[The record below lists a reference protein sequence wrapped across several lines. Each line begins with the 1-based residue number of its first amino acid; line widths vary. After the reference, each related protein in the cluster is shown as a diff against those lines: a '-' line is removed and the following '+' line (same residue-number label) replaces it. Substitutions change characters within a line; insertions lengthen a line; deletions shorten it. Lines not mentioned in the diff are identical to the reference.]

1 LNILIYD
8 VDCSSSGIH
17 YPIEEALRSLGHTT
31 YMFDW
36 KKYLYNSSKI
46 RGVDKIKNI
55 ILSPII
61 IKNINKELCKIIEE
75 NYFDFFLVLRG
86 DYIQPETLD
95 FAKNYIKTI
104 ANWNT
109 DDLFNKVASSNV
121 NPNTFTKYDVH
132 FSPRENLKMD
142 YLNLGAKRFEIIH
155 WYYRYG
161 LEYQNNLIQC
171 EKYINDGSFVGS
183 WSKRRE
189 CILDCLADENITIHG
204 WGWKNKINKRNDS
217 RWKVKGS
224 LSIIE
229 MNNFFHTSKI
239 NINILTIE
247 NRDVNNLRNFEIP
260 AAGGFQLTER
270 SESILSLFK
279 EDSEIVCYSS
289 NDELI
294 SKYKFYI
301 KNDNLRKKIALAGQK
316 KVFATNNSL
325 EDRLKQIIKI
335 INQYDK

>member
-1 LNILIYD
+1 MNILIYD
-8 VDCSSSGIH
+8 VSCSTSGVD
-17 YPIEEALRSLGHTT
+17 YPIEEALKALGHTT

-36 KKYLYNSSKI
+36 SKYLYSSSKI

-55 ILSPII
+55 ILTSLII
-61 IKNINKELCKIIEE
+61 NDINNELCKIIEE
-75 NYFDFFLVLRG
+75 SPFDLFLVLRG
-86 DYIQPETLD
+86 DYIQPKTLD
-95 FAKNYIKTI
+95 FAKNYIKII

-121 NPNTFTKYDVH
+121 NLNTFTKYDVH
-132 FSPRENLKMD
+132 FSPRENLKFD
-142 YLNLGAKRFEIIH
+142 YLKKGAKAFELIH

-161 LEYQNNLIQC
+161 LNYNNNLIQC
-171 EKYINDGSFVGS
+171 DNYINEGSFVGS

-189 CILDCLADENITIHG
+189 SLLDCLADENLTIHG
-204 WGWKNKINKRNDS
+204 WGWKNNIKKSKDRS
-217 RWKVKGS
+217 WKTKGN

-229 MNNFFHTSKI
+229 MNKFFHTSKI

-270 SESILSLFK
+270 SESILSLFN

-289 NDELI
+289 NDELV

-301 KNDNLRKKIALAGQK
+301 KNDTLRKKIAVAGQK
-316 KVFATNNSL
+316 KVFSTNNSL
-325 EDRLKQIIKI
+325 TDRLEQILKKI
-335 INQYDK
+335 N